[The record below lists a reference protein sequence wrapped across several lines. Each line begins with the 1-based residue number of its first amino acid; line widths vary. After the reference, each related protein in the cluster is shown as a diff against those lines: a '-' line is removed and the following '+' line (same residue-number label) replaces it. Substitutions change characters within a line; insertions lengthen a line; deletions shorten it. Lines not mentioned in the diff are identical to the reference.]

1 MNDAAA
7 KLLGAGLAMGLG
19 AIGPG
24 VGLGIMIGKAL
35 ESIARQPEVAGDVR
49 TNMFIGIGVTEAVAL
64 YAFVVALIL
73 IFVAVIQ
80 AFIFAILSAVYIGG
94 ALDAEH

>member
-1 MNDAAA
+1 MDASAA
-7 KLLGAGLAMGLG
+7 KLLAAGLSMGLG

-24 VGLGIMIGKAL
+24 VGLGILIGKAL
-35 ESIARQPEVAGDVR
+35 EGIARQPEVSGDIR

-73 IFVAVIQ
+73 IFVAK
-80 AFIFAILSAVYIGG
+80 
-94 ALDAEH
+94 

>member
-1 MNDAAA
+1 MDFNAGRM
-7 KLLGAGLAMGLG
+7 LGAGLAMGLG

-35 ESIARQPEVAGDVR
+35 ESIARQPEVSGDVR

-64 YAFVVALIL
+64 YAFVIALII
-73 IFVAVIQ
+73 IFVA
-80 AFIFAILSAVYIGG
+80 APK
-94 ALDAEH
+94 

>member
-1 MNDAAA
+1 MDPAAA
-7 KLLGAGLAMGLG
+7 KELGKLLGAGLSMGLG

-73 IFVAVIQ
+73 IFVA
-80 AFIFAILSAVYIGG
+80 
-94 ALDAEH
+94 

>member
-1 MNDAAA
+1 MDAEAA
-7 KLLGAGLAMGLG
+7 KELGKLLGAGLSMGLG

-35 ESIARQPEVAGDVR
+35 ESIARQPEVR

-73 IFVAVIQ
+73 IFVA
-80 AFIFAILSAVYIGG
+80 
-94 ALDAEH
+94 

>member
-1 MNDAAA
+1 MDQEAA
-7 KLLGAGLAMGLG
+7 KMLGAGLSMGLG

-35 ESIARQPEVAGDVR
+35 ESIARQPEVSGEVR

-64 YAFVVALIL
+64 YAFVIALIL
-73 IFVAVIQ
+73 LFVA
-80 AFIFAILSAVYIGG
+80 
-94 ALDAEH
+94 

>member
-1 MNDAAA
+1 MNAEAA

-19 AIGPG
+19 AVGPG

-35 ESIARQPEVAGDVR
+35 EAITRQPEVSGELR

-73 IFVAVIQ
+73 IFVA
-80 AFIFAILSAVYIGG
+80 
-94 ALDAEH
+94 

>member
-24 VGLGIMIGKAL
+24 VGLGILIGKAL
-35 ESIARQPEVAGDVR
+35 EAIARQPEVSGDVR

-73 IFVAVIQ
+73 IFVA
-80 AFIFAILSAVYIGG
+80 
-94 ALDAEH
+94 

>member
-1 MNDAAA
+1 MDAAAA
-7 KLLGAGLAMGLG
+7 KLLGAGLSMGLG

-24 VGLGIMIGKAL
+24 VGLGILIGKAL
-35 ESIARQPEVAGDVR
+35 EAIARQPEVSGDVR

-73 IFVAVIQ
+73 VFVA
-80 AFIFAILSAVYIGG
+80 
-94 ALDAEH
+94 